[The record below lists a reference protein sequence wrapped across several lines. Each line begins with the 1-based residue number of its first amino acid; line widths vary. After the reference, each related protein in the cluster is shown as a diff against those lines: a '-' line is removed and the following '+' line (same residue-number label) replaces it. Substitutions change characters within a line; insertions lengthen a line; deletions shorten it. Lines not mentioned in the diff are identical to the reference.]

1 MTASKVDVNTC
12 DEHTKKAAEFFYRRY
27 CENADN
33 KNYRGEECPLFK
45 DVGNQVQSNW
55 CAVAMLASDAAM
67 AVVKEFVW
75 LRLAHMQ
82 SRPLMFATTKES
94 LGVQLVLLGEMV
106 LRTLPEMTSGLSSTA
121 ELSLRLYGPTG
132 IVPAEPI
139 DVAWAGKAVAITRD
153 FLEEKCRTT

>member
-1 MTASKVDVNTC
+1 MGEKVNVNTC

-45 DVGNQVQSNW
+45 DVGDQVQSNW

-75 LRLAHMQ
+75 LRLSHMQ
-82 SRPLMFATTKES
+82 ARPLMFATTKES
-94 LGVQLVLLGEMV
+94 LGVQLILLAEMI
-106 LRTLPEMTSGLSSTA
+106 LRTLPEMTSGQAATS
-121 ELSLRLYGPTG
+121 ELSYRLYGPLSV
-132 IVPAEPI
+132 VPAEPL
-139 DVAWAGKAVAITRD
+139 DTAWAAKAVAITRD
-153 FLEEKCRTT
+153 FLEEKCRRT